1 MKNAIQIP
9 VYTLTLFMSAL
20 LLFSVQP
27 IMGKI
32 LLPLLGGTPAVW
44 NTAMLFFQLMLLAG
58 YAWAHIAA
66 RFFSV
71 RVQTIV
77 QLGLM
82 LAAMATLPISL
93 HGTAEPPSGASPIGW
108 QLGVMLAA
116 VGAPFFVLA
125 ATAPMLQRWFAASG
139 HAQAHNPYFLYA
151 ASNAGS
157 MVALLIYP
165 FAVEPLLDLGRQTP
179 LWADGFAALMGLIAL
194 SGLFLWLHKPVNPDE
209 AVAHA
214 PPTPLSWRERGMWV
228 LLAFIPSSL
237 MLGVT
242 TAITTDIASVPLL
255 WIIPLALYLATF
267 IFAFAR
273 RKPISYDVAL
283 WGMTIFLAAVLAV
296 TMAGKN
302 MNPFLALFM
311 HCTLFFFTALACHLR
326 LASLQPHADH
336 LTEYYLLISVG
347 GALGGILNGLIAPT
361 VFKTPAEYTL
371 VLLLAC
377 FLRKPGG
384 NPGKL
389 IPDKWEDRFFV
400 FVLIGLYVGAILM
413 TLYAQYNPRF
423 SFSILAG
430 LLVFVSL
437 FYTHARPW
445 MFVVVAG
452 LPLLLYPGLG
462 PNVTGKVLHQSRNF
476 FGILK
481 VIDDT
486 EDNARG
492 LVHGTTLHG
501 MQSLDPKYKNTP
513 MSYYHPR
520 TSIANVFKVMG
531 ERKGPQKIA
540 VVGLGTGGLS
550 AYLRPGWTFDFY
562 EIDPAVV
569 EIAKDPKYFT
579 FLETCGA
586 ACSVIVGDGRLEIA
600 KAPDESYDLIFLDVF
615 SSDNIP
621 PHIITKEAFSI
632 YLGKLKPDGL
642 MAAHLSSRY
651 LDLAPVAG
659 ASARDNGL
667 AGLTRFSPGGK
678 ENDTQL
684 FYAATIVTAFARTE
698 KELDPFRKIK
708 GWGEIPIPDGFRT
721 WTDSYTN
728 VVAAF
733 RRSTPVLE
741 IPEEDIGE
749 STEAGRAKGV
759 GSGKPDPVKGE

>member
-9 VYTLTLFMSAL
+9 VYSLTLFASAL

-32 LLPLLGGTPAVW
+32 LLPLMGGTPAVW

-58 YAWAHIAA
+58 YGWAHFAA
-66 RFFSV
+66 RFVPV

-82 LAAMATLPISL
+82 GLAMLALPISL
-93 HGTAEPPSGASPIGW
+93 HGNVAPSPDSSPITW

-139 HAQAHNPYFLYA
+139 HPQAHNPYFLYA

-157 MVALLIYP
+157 MAALLLYP

-179 LWADGFAALMGLIAL
+179 LWADGFAVLMGLIAL
-194 SGLFLWLHKPVNPDE
+194 SGVFLWMRHPVNPDE
-209 AVAHA
+209 AVEKA
-214 PPTPLSWRERGMWV
+214 PPTSLSWRERALWV
-228 LLAFIPSSL
+228 VLAFIPSSL

-255 WIIPLALYLATF
+255 WIIPLALYLLTF
-267 IFAFAR
+267 IVAFAR
-273 RKPISYDVAL
+273 RKVISYDMAL
-283 WGMTIFLAAVLAV
+283 WGMTIFLAAALAV
-296 TMAGKN
+296 TMAGTN
-302 MNPFLALFM
+302 LSPIVALLL
-311 HCTLFFFTALACHLR
+311 HCALFFFTAQACHLR
-326 LASLQPHADH
+326 LASAQPHADH

-361 VFKTPAEYTL
+361 VFTSPAEYTL

-377 FLRKPGG
+377 LMRRPGG
-384 NPGKL
+384 RTGRLLPE
-389 IPDKWEDRFFV
+389 KWDDRLFALAF
-400 FVLIGLYVGAILM
+400 LGLYGAAIIM
-413 TLYAQYNPRF
+413 TVYAWYSPLF
-423 SFSILAG
+423 SASILAG
-430 LLVFVSL
+430 LLVAVSII
-437 FYTHARPW
+437 FTHGRRW
-445 MFVVVAG
+445 MFAAVAG

-462 PNVTGKVLHQSRNF
+462 PNVSGKVLHQSRNF

-481 VIDDT
+481 VIDDPK
-486 EDNARG
+486 DNARG
-492 LVHGTTLHG
+492 LIHGTTLHG
-501 MQSLDPKYKNTP
+501 MQSLDPKFKNTP
-513 MSYYHPR
+513 MSYYHPK
-520 TSIANVFKVMG
+520 TSIADVFKVMG
-531 ERKGPQKIA
+531 QRRGPQKIA

-550 AYLRPGWTFDFY
+550 AYLKSGWTFDFY

-569 EIAKDPKYFT
+569 AIAKDPKYFT

-586 ACSVIVGDGRLEIA
+586 ACAVILGDGRLEIA
-600 KAPDESYDLIFLDVF
+600 KAANETYDLILLDVF

-621 PHIITKEAFSI
+621 PHIITKEAFGI
-632 YLGKLKPDGL
+632 YLQKLKPDGIL
-642 MAAHLSSRY
+642 AAHLSSRY

-667 AGLTRFSPGGK
+667 AGLTRFSLGGK
-678 ENDTQL
+678 EKETGL
-684 FYAATIVTAFARTE
+684 FYAGTIVTAFARTE
-698 KELDPFRKIK
+698 KGLDPFRQIK
-708 GWGEIPIPDGFRT
+708 GWGAISIPPDFRT

-728 VVAAF
+728 ILAAF
-733 RRSTPVLE
+733 RTSIPVLE
-741 IPEEDIGE
+741 REEDD
-749 STEAGRAKGV
+749 SAPSKT
-759 GSGKPDPVKGE
+759 SPTVKGE